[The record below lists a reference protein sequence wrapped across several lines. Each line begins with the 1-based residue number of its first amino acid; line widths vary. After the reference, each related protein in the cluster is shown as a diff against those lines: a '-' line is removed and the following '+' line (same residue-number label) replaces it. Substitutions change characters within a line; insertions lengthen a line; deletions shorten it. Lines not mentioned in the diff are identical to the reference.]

1 MIENFKYKK
10 KTYAIIVYK
19 KYKAKGI
26 KFLTP
31 NEFSQQLG
39 YMNRPK
45 NYVIPPH
52 IHNPVSRE
60 VTFTNEVLFVKSG
73 KMRVDFYDN
82 KKNYIESRILKK
94 GDTILLVS
102 GGHGFIMLEPTEII
116 EVKQGPYVGETDKT
130 RFESVSD
137 HKVVI
142 KTIND
147 D

>member
-10 KTYAIIVYK
+10 KTYAIIIYK
-19 KYKAKGI
+19 KYKSKGI

-94 GDTILLVS
+94 GDIILLVS

-142 KTIND
+142 KKTNND
-147 D
+147 